1 MARPFWHSGAHLGLG
16 KVGKLRSTR
25 IAGAL
30 AALLLGLGLQGATA
44 NAGTT
49 SAGACRDTETSAV
62 DAPGTI
68 AAQALTC
75 LVNRARAERGLRALR
90 RSAPLARA
98 ARTHSGDMVAGGFFS
113 HVGSDGRAVRQRA
126 VRAGYA
132 RGGRLNVV
140 GETLGWGAGAYAT
153 PSQLFVALMRSEQHR
168 LTLLDRRFRD
178 IGVGLVRGAPGMSVG
193 LPAVTATVVF
203 GRR

>member
-1 MARPFWHSGAHLGLG
+1 M
-16 KVGKLRSTR
+16 RSTR

-30 AALLLGLGLQGATA
+30 AALLLGLGLQGSTA
-44 NAGTT
+44 SAGMK
-49 SAGACRDTETSAV
+49 SAGACRDTDTSAV
-62 DAPGTI
+62 DAPGTT

-75 LVNRARAERGLRALR
+75 LVNGARTDRGLRALR
-90 RSAPLARA
+90 GSAPLERA
-98 ARTHSGDMVAGGFFS
+98 ASAHSSDMVASGFFS

-126 VRAGYA
+126 IRAGYV
-132 RGGRLNVV
+132 RRSNLNAV
-140 GETLGWGAGAYAT
+140 GETLSWGAGNYAT
-153 PSQLFVALMRSEQHR
+153 PSQLFAALMRSQQHR

-178 IGVGLVRGAPGMSVG
+178 VGVGLVRGAPGMSIG